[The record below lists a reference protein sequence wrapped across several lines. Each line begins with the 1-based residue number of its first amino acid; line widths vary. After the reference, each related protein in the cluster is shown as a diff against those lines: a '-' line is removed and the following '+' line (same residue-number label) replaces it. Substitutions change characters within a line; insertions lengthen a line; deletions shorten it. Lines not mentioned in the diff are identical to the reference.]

1 MFSHPQHFCHY
12 IPHLACR
19 DPSGAISL
27 NKKDGERKLHFRI
40 DHAGYPPPFFLKN
53 QKWLNEHP
61 RNRCFCF
68 CNYLHRIASL
78 TENSGS

>member
-40 DHAGYPPPFFLKN
+40 DHAGYPPPFFKKTKN
-53 QKWLNEHP
+53 GLMSILE
-61 RNRCFCF
+61 
-68 CNYLHRIASL
+68 IGVSASAIIS
-78 TENSGS
+78 TG